1 MTKAPRCRF
10 LISLG
15 TAALAAACGGVSST
29 GTGPLAASTPPPT
42 TATARA
48 MNMRLEAHLDLVT
61 LTSTAHVHHDE
72 PFALEGPFSGSGNW
86 GYTSPDG
93 RRFALTGVSTGLSI
107 VEVTDAA
114 APRNV
119 GVIPGPESQ
128 WREVKTYKQFVYVT
142 TEARPHGLDIIDL
155 SVPDHPVKVG
165 TWNLTLASAHTL
177 WIDDERGL
185 LFANGTRNAAGQANG
200 MRILSLEPDPS
211 NPREIGSFTPYYIHD
226 STLRAGMLY
235 ASAINDGFESLLDV
249 SDPRNVRELTRFFTG
264 GRVTHN
270 SWPTADGRYLFTT
283 DERNG
288 MPLEGWDMT
297 DPLAPR
303 KVAEY
308 IAQPNSIPHNVMID
322 GSRLLVAHYT
332 EGVHLLDISNP
343 ERPQVLGFYDTY
355 EGPSGGFN
363 GVWGAY
369 IFPGSDL
376 IVASDISG
384 GLFVVRYLGR

>member
-1 MTKAPRCRF
+1 MTRRSQCAFR
-10 LISLG
+10 LSLG
-15 TAALAAACGGVSST
+15 AATLGAACGGVSSS
-29 GTGPLAASTPPPT
+29 GGGPLTASTPPPT

-48 MNMRLEAHLDLVT
+48 LNMRLLAHLDLAT
-61 LTSTAHVHHDE
+61 LTSTAHVHHDA
-72 PFALEGPFSGSGNW
+72 PFQVEGAFSGSGNW
-86 GYTSPDG
+86 GYTSADG
-93 RRFALTGVSTGLSI
+93 RRFALTGISSGLSI
-107 VEVTDAA
+107 VEVTDPAT
-114 APRNV
+114 PRNV

-142 TEARPHGLDIIDL
+142 TEARPYGLDIIDL
-155 SVPDHPVKVG
+155 SVPDHPVRVG

-177 WIDDERGL
+177 WIDADKGL

-200 MRILSLEPDPS
+200 MRILSLEPDPR
-211 NPREIGSFTPYYIHD
+211 NPREISSFTPYYIHD
-226 STLRAGMLY
+226 SYLRGDLLY
-235 ASAINDGFESLLDV
+235 ASAINDGFLALLDA
-249 SDPRNVRELTRFFTG
+249 SDPRNVRELMRFFTG

-270 SWPTADGRYLFTT
+270 SWPTGDGRYLFTT

-288 MPLEGWDMT
+288 SPLEGWDLT
-297 DPLAPR
+297 DARAPR

-308 IAQPNSIPHNVMID
+308 IAQPGTIPHNVMID
-322 GSRLLVAHYT
+322 GSRLVVAHYT
-332 EGVHLLDISNP
+332 EGVHLLDIANP

>member
-1 MTKAPRCRF
+1 MMRPP
-10 LISLG
+10 
-15 TAALAAACGGVSST
+15 ALALVAVTTLSAACGGSSSSP
-29 GTGPLAASTPPPT
+29 GGPVTTSAAAPT
-42 TATARA
+42 SATTRA
-48 MNMRLEAHLDLVT
+48 FNMRLLAHLDLAT

-72 PFALEGPFSGSGNW
+72 PFEVEGAFSGSGNW

-114 APRNV
+114 SPRNV

-142 TEARPHGLDIIDL
+142 TEARPHGLDIIDM

-177 WIDDERGL
+177 WIDAERGL

-200 MRILSLEPDPS
+200 MRILSLEPDPR
-211 NPREIGSFTPYYIHD
+211 NPREVGSFTPYYIHD
-226 STLRAGMLY
+226 SYLRGGMLY

-283 DERNG
+283 DERG
-288 MPLEGWDMT
+288 GRPLEGWDMA

-303 KVAEY
+303 KVGEY

-343 ERPQVLGFYDTY
+343 ERPQVMGFYDTY
-355 EGPSGGFN
+355 EGPGGGFN

-384 GLFVVRYLGR
+384 GLFVVRYVGR